1 MTLPGRGVRQDDG
14 GPAEAAR
21 QARGVTG
28 AGAEAVGIARA
39 PAARAAWLGW
49 GVQALLIAAVLGAA
63 AWSVHHAL
71 EVLRAR
77 GVRSGFDFLGQPAG
91 FGIGEG
97 WLDFDAAQ
105 PLWRAFL
112 AGLVN
117 TVRAAVPAAVG
128 AVLLGTLL
136 GIGRLAPHV
145 LVRGLCTAYVEALR
159 NVPLLVQML
168 MLYFALTQLLPDA
181 AEALRLAPG
190 VWLGKDGLSLPW
202 PVMDEAGG
210 WRLDWPERGAFNVSG
225 GAALSPE
232 YLAVTLALSLYTA
245 AFVAEIVRAG
255 IGSVPAGQKLAARS
269 MGFSPWQQLR
279 LVVLPQALRVIVPAL
294 TNQLLSLVKNSSLAV
309 AVGYP
314 ELVSVANTALNSTG
328 RAFECIAILMAI
340 YLGLSLLISA
350 GMNRFNA
357 RVALRGWQ

>member
-1 MTLPGRGVRQDDG
+1 MTA
-14 GPAEAAR
+14 PA
-21 QARGVTG
+21 
-28 AGAEAVGIARA
+28 
-39 PAARAAWLGW
+39 AARAAWLGW
-49 GVQALLIAAVLGAA
+49 LVQGLLVAAVLGGA
-63 AWSVHHAL
+63 AWTVDHAL

-97 WLDFDAAQ
+97 WLDFDAGQ

-117 TVRAAVPAAVG
+117 TVRAAVPAALL

-145 LVRGLCTAYVEALR
+145 LVRGLCTAYVEAVR

-168 MLYFALTQLLPDA
+168 MLYFALTQLLPES
-181 AEALRLAPG
+181 AEAIALAPG
-190 VWLGKDGLSLPW
+190 VWLGKDGLSMPW
-202 PVMDEAGG
+202 PVAGEGG
-210 WRLDWPERGAFNVSG
+210 WHLDWPERGPFNVSG

-232 YLAVTLALSLYTA
+232 YLAVVLALALYTA

-255 IGSVPAGQKLAARS
+255 IGSVSAGQKLAAKA
-269 MGFSPWQQLR
+269 MGLSPWQQLR
-279 LVVLPQALRVIVPAL
+279 TVVLPQALRVIVPAL

-314 ELVSVANTALNSTG
+314 ELVSITNTSLNSTG
-328 RAFECIAILMAI
+328 RAFECIAILMVI
-340 YLGLSLLISA
+340 YLLLSLLISA
-350 GMNRFNA
+350 AMNRYNA